1 MDDETLD
8 LIQALSQSNSKNN
21 RKSVKDRDV
30 RGSDKVNPVLKSNEA
45 RRAFNIGTAL
55 ANAFFTVKKKNEKD
69 TFGATATTPA
79 EKATATATKGA
90 AMKPGKLKL
99 PLLLALGA
107 GITAFATWLADFL
120 GPVGEFITKTLPKI
134 LKPMGNVAK
143 GFFTAIKGGKLLATL
158 TGIAGKIGKRLLKFG
173 RFIPVIGSLFSFGFG
188 IARWKKGEYIPAVF
202 EFLSGILN
210 LLPTGVGN
218 IASILI
224 DGALLLYDLNK
235 ETGEDKT
242 VAPAGGVDFWGQIKD
257 FALNLPGVQNIIN
270 LGKGFGA
277 IFKGDFKGAAEYFNK
292 ALPFIGAVI
301 GWLAKAGQSVGKVI
315 ENINLPSPGEFF
327 GSIANKFISIFKGM
341 MDKIY
346 GWLTGAADW
355 VVGKVK
361 DFGSGAWEGVK
372 AVGSFLN
379 PFDDVVI
386 KGNKIIPINKKDDI
400 IAAKSGGVIGDIMGS
415 DNVIGEIKTSNIHLS
430 QLVQLTAQLV
440 AGQGQGASASP
451 NVVMQPSNTD
461 MSGGMQGPSYNDG
474 RFDYTN
480 SAYSLTP

>member
-1 MDDETLD
+1 
-8 LIQALSQSNSKNN
+8 
-21 RKSVKDRDV
+21 
-30 RGSDKVNPVLKSNEA
+30 
-45 RRAFNIGTAL
+45 
-55 ANAFFTVKKKNEKD
+55 
-69 TFGATATTPA
+69 
-79 EKATATATKGA
+79 
-90 AMKPGKLKL
+90 
-99 PLLLALGA
+99 
-107 GITAFATWLADFL
+107 
-120 GPVGEFITKTLPKI
+120 
-134 LKPMGNVAK
+134 
-143 GFFTAIKGGKLLATL
+143 
-158 TGIAGKIGKRLLKFG
+158 
-173 RFIPVIGSLFSFGFG
+173 
-188 IARWKKGEYIPAVF
+188 
-202 EFLSGILN
+202 
-210 LLPTGVGN
+210 
-218 IASILI
+218 
-224 DGALLLYDLNK
+224 
-235 ETGEDKT
+235 
-242 VAPAGGVDFWGQIKD
+242 
-257 FALNLPGVQNIIN
+257 
-270 LGKGFGA
+270 
-277 IFKGDFKGAAEYFNK
+277 
-292 ALPFIGAVI
+292 
-301 GWLAKAGQSVGKVI
+301 
-315 ENINLPSPGEFF
+315 
-327 GSIANKFISIFKGM
+327 

-372 AVGSFLN
+372 AVGSYLN